1 MVVKME
7 LEWGR
12 LAVWDSVGGFGVKT
26 GRKRAVARWGFAE
39 GDEVIANME
48 GDETEWVAG

>member
-1 MVVKME
+1 MVVEME

-26 GRKRAVARWGFAE
+26 GGRERWQG
-39 GDEVIANME
+39 GDSRREMN
-48 GDETEWVAG
+48 